1 MFVYY
6 VSLLTSVKALCG
18 QALAKAI
25 SLVSE
30 TDREH
35 SQCNYHPFGYIYH
48 LISFFQ
54 EKKKKGQGYD
64 IHSKLYGHLPFI
76 NIS

>member
-1 MFVYY
+1 M
-6 VSLLTSVKALCG
+6 SLLTSVKALCG

-35 SQCNYHPFGYIYH
+35 SLNAITILLAIFIILYLF
-48 LISFFQ
+48 SR
-54 EKKKKGQGYD
+54 KKKGQGYD
-64 IHSKLYGHLPFI
+64 IHSKLYGHSIYKYFL
-76 NIS
+76 NE

>member
-1 MFVYY
+1 M
-6 VSLLTSVKALCG
+6 SLLTSVKALCG

-35 SQCNYHPFGYIYH
+35 SLNAITILLAIFIILYLF
-48 LISFFQ
+48 SR
-54 EKKKKGQGYD
+54 KKKKVRVMIYTVNYMVT
-64 IHSKLYGHLPFI
+64 LFI